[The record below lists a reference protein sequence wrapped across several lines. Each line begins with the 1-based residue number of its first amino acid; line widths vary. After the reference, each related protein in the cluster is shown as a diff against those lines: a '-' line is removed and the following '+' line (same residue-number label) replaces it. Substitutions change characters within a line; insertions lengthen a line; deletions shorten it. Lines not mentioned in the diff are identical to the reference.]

1 MQSDPHTVPLIA
13 MTHIVNQVLVPGPL
27 SAERL
32 ARLLADQGRNS
43 HKSAL

>member
-1 MQSDPHTVPLIA
+1 MQSGPYSVALIL

-43 HKSAL
+43 QKSAL